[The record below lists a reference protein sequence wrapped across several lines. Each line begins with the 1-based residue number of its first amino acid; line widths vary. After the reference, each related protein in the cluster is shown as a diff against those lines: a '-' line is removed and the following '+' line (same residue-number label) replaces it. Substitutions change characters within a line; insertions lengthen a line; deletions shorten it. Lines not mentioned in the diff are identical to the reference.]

1 MEAGGRGGGR
11 GRGRGRGKGRGRR
24 PEPERVENEIS
35 NHQADN
41 QVATAIQRMTDLLAR
56 MVDQQGQGHGNS
68 AENPVNNSGNHE
80 GVDRALERF
89 QKFAPPK
96 FIGGPSPDLAEG
108 WMDRMMDIFAALGY
122 PEERQVS
129 FAVFQF
135 EGPARAW
142 WNVIKAK
149 WEREQTPWTWVNFT
163 REFNEKYLPPIVQER
178 REEDF
183 IRLRQG
189 PLSVAEYETQFT
201 KLSRFA
207 PELVLTDRKR
217 IRRFVQGLNVEIQEA
232 LAAAQLDTFSQT
244 LEKAQRIETAR
255 SQVKAFRDKKRTPSD
270 TYTYTGGQSSGSE
283 PPSKRSKEADGT
295 RPVGTPNQGKTRED
309 QAGKGPQSGVSH
321 GESMFGTRRVCD
333 VCGATNHTED
343 TCWKKEKNRRC
354 FRCGSNEHL
363 VAQCPQKSRGGNKS
377 GTKGTISRPIRDTE
391 GMNFEDEILLRGG
404 GCEIPIRP

>member
-1 MEAGGRGGGR
+1 MEDGGRDGGR
-11 GRGRGRGKGRGRR
+11 ERSRGRGKGRGRR

-41 QVATAIQRMTDLLAR
+41 QVATAKQRMTELLAR

-68 AENPVNNSGNHE
+68 VKNPVNNSGNHE

-89 QKFAPPK
+89 QKFAAPK
-96 FIGGPSPDLAEG
+96 FIGEPSPDLAER

-122 PEERQVS
+122 SEER
-129 FAVFQF
+129 
-135 EGPARAW
+135 
-142 WNVIKAK
+142 
-149 WEREQTPWTWVNFT
+149 QTPWTWVNFT

-232 LAAAQLDTFSQT
+232 LVAAQLDTFSQT

-270 TYTYTGGQSSGSE
+270 TYTYTGEQSSRSE
-283 PPSKRSKEADGT
+283 PPSKRSKEVSGT
-295 RPVGTPNQGKTRED
+295 RPVGTPNQGKTKED

-321 GESMFGTRRVCD
+321 GESMLGTRRVCD

-377 GTKGTISRPIRDTE
+377 GTRGNISRPIRNTK
-391 GMNFEDEILLRGG
+391 
-404 GCEIPIRP
+404 

>member
-1 MEAGGRGGGR
+1 MEDGGRDGGR
-11 GRGRGRGKGRGRR
+11 ERSRGRGKGRGRR
-24 PEPERVENEIS
+24 PEPESVENEIS

-41 QVATAIQRMTDLLAR
+41 QVATAIQRMTELLAR
-56 MVDQQGQGHGNS
+56 MVDQQGQGHGNN
-68 AENPVNNSGNHE
+68 AGNPVNNSGNHE

-96 FIGGPSPDLAEG
+96 FIGEPSPDLAER

-122 PEERQVS
+122 SEER
-129 FAVFQF
+129 
-135 EGPARAW
+135 
-142 WNVIKAK
+142 
-149 WEREQTPWTWVNFT
+149 QTPWTWVNFT

-270 TYTYTGGQSSGSE
+270 TYTYTGEQSSRSE
-283 PPSKRSKEADGT
+283 PPSKRSKEVSGT
-295 RPVGTPNQGKTRED
+295 RPVGTPNQGKTKED

-321 GESMFGTRRVCD
+321 GESMLGTRRVCD

-377 GTKGTISRPIRDTE
+377 GTRGNISRPIRDTK
-391 GMNFEDEILLRGG
+391 
-404 GCEIPIRP
+404 